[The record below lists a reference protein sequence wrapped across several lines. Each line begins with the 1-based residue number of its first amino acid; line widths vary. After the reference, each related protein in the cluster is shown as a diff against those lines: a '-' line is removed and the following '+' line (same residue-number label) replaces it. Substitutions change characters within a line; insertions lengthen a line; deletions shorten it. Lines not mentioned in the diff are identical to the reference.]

1 MKCAVHSG
9 VDATGYCRNCGK
21 PMCAACARPVRDVL
35 YCEDCLATVM
45 GHPVGGPTAGAPP
58 PAGTPPAS
66 SPYAA
71 PPTPSPY
78 GYAAPPPAGMVM
90 PVARPAGQSSP
101 ALAFILA
108 FVFPGLGAI
117 YNRQY
122 NKGLV
127 YIAIFASA
135 IFGFISDLDDSF
147 KAILGILLGGFFFYT
162 AFEAMQTAQARNR
175 GEAPPDPLESWSKER
190 PIGAIILIGLGVLF
204 LLDNFHIF
212 DFIRLGR
219 MWPLILIGVGL
230 YMFRNKLGMRS

>member
-1 MKCAVHSG
+1 MKCAVHTD

-45 GHPVGGPTAGAPP
+45 GHAVPRPPVSAPP
-58 PAGTPPAS
+58 PVGTPPG

-71 PPTPSPY
+71 PPQPSPY
-78 GYAAPPPAGMVM
+78 GYAAPPPSGAAM
-90 PVARPAGQSSP
+90 PVAPEGGQSSP
-101 ALAFILA
+101 VLAFILA

-175 GEAPPDPLESWSKER
+175 GEVPPDPLESWSKER

-230 YMFRNKLGMRS
+230 YMFRNKLGVRS

>member
-1 MKCAVHSG
+1 MKCAVHTD

-21 PMCAACARPVRDVL
+21 PMCAACSRPVRDVL

-45 GHPVGGPTAGAPP
+45 GHPAPAPP
-58 PAGTPPAS
+58 AYAPAPVGTPTG

-71 PPTPSPY
+71 PPSASA
-78 GYAAPPPAGMVM
+78 YAYAPPQSSNMAM

-108 FVFPGLGAI
+108 FIFPGLGAI

-175 GEAPPDPLESWSKER
+175 GEAPADPLESWSKDR

-230 YMFRNKLGMRS
+230 YMFRNKIGGRQ